1 MLHALAVGFAG
12 ALQIHNVLFLI
23 LGVILGIVGGAMPG
37 IAASTVIA
45 LLLPLTFGMPA
56 DTSLILLAAS
66 YVGAEYG
73 GSISAIFINTPG
85 TPGAIATTFD
95 GYPLTRKGHPLKAM
109 CASLVPGTMAGI
121 LATIVLVVAAGPLVD
136 IALKFG
142 AAEYFAL
149 GVFGLTI
156 IASLSPGSIAK
167 AAIATGLGL
176 FVSTIGTDI
185 LVGYP
190 RFTFGVGALLNGVE
204 LVPALIGLLAL
215 PEAFSMI
222 EELGNPNLAPQ
233 HFSKEYPT
241 WQEWKSLVPAT
252 IRGWLVGTLIGAMP
266 GAGAAI
272 ASLVAYNEEKRAS
285 KHPEKFGTGVME
297 GIAAPDAANCATV
310 AGALIPTLTL
320 GIPGSSSTAV
330 MLGALTLHGLVPGPD
345 LFQNNPEV
353 VYSLFASQ
361 FLADFAMLALGLIG
375 LTWWINIVR
384 IPKGITA
391 PCIIAICFVGAYS
404 VSGNIWDVVTVVV
417 AGIIGYGMRKLGFP
431 VAATVL
437 ALVLGNMV
445 EGNFRRM
452 LLLSH
457 GDLLEIIHHPIA
469 VGLLSFSVLSLG
481 LPLYRSMRAKRR
493 AA

>member
-1 MLHALAVGFAG
+1 MLEALAVGFAG

-23 LGVILGIVGGAMPG
+23 VGVVLGIIGGAMPG

-66 YVGAEYG
+66 YVAAEYG
-73 GSISAIFINTPG
+73 GSISAIVINTPG

-95 GYPLTRKGHPLKAM
+95 GYPLARSGYPVKAM
-109 CASLVPGTMAGI
+109 CASLVPGTIAGI
-121 LATIVLVVAAGPLVD
+121 LATIVLIVAAGPMVN

-149 GVFGLTI
+149 GLFGLTI
-156 IASLSPGSIAK
+156 ISSLSTGGIAK

-176 FVSTIGTDI
+176 FVATIGTDTV
-185 LVGYP
+185 VGFP
-190 RFTFGVGALLNGVE
+190 RFTFGVGALLNGIE

-222 EELGNPNLAPQ
+222 EELGMPGLAPQ
-233 HFSKEYPT
+233 KFSREFPT
-241 WQEWKSLVPAT
+241 WSEWKSLIPAT

-272 ASLVAYNEEKRAS
+272 ASIVAYNEEKRAS

-320 GIPGSSSTAV
+320 GIPGSSSTAI
-330 MLGALTLHGLVPGPD
+330 MLGALTLHGLDPGPD
-345 LFQNNPEV
+345 LFRNNPTV

-361 FLADFAMLALGLIG
+361 FLADIAMLALGLLG

-384 IPKGITA
+384 IPKGVTA

-404 VSGNIWDVVTVVV
+404 VSGNIWDIVTVFV
-417 AGIIGYGMRKLGFP
+417 AGVIGYAMRKLEFP

-437 ALVLGNMV
+437 ALVLGDLV

-457 GDLLEIIHHPIA
+457 GDLLEFFQHPIA
-469 VGLLSFSVLSLG
+469 VALFALSLISLG
-481 LPLYRSMRAKRR
+481 LPTWRRFHAKRK